1 LKRGPNP
8 LKPGS
13 REKVGKAM
21 EALEAVLNTVSEHYL
36 ESTTSFNLGSTAGG
50 ALSLL
55 YLLDGGLRAEKA
67 RKERI
72 KAGTTMPGD
81 WNRQE
86 I

>member
-1 LKRGPNP
+1 
-8 LKPGS
+8 
-13 REKVGKAM
+13 M